1 MKQLKKYLKKKKKD
15 LEIRLSYD
23 KEQVEDM
30 EIELYEVNKLL
41 RGLK

>member
-15 LEIRLSYD
+15 LEIRSSYD